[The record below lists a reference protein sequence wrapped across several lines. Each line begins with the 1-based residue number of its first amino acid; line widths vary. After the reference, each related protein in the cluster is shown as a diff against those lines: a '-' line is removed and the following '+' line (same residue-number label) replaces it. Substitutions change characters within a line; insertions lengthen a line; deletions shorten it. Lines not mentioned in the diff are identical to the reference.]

1 MNDMK
6 STSGYT
12 FTLGSD
18 VFSWVSK
25 KQERVTHLSA
35 EAEYVSTSETTKQVV
50 WLRKVLKDM

>member
-1 MNDMK
+1 MK